1 MDSPNL
7 LAWWAPGLAFAAGLV
22 SFASPCVLP
31 LVPGYVSFVTG
42 ARAEQERRP
51 LIPMLLFVLG
61 FAIVFTTLGV
71 ASRSV
76 VSALTSTAG
85 ELVAGVLVIA
95 IGILMLLYALRI
107 GNAALFAE
115 RRPLLARVKPGPA
128 HALPLGMAFAIGW
141 TPCIGPVLAG
151 ILALAAGQGGGVW
164 GGTLLFAY
172 SVGLGLPFVLVG
184 LGVRK
189 LTGTFG
195 FIKRNYHWFVGV
207 SGGLLVTIGLLVAT
221 GQWLPLL
228 VRLGVLRWVGG
239 FNPPI

>member
-1 MDSPNL
+1 MDTPNL
-7 LAWWAPGLAFAAGLV
+7 LAWWSPALAFAAGLI

-42 ARAEQERRP
+42 ARGPHDRRP
-51 LIPMLLFVLG
+51 VIPMLLFVAG
-61 FAIVFTTLGV
+61 FAIVFTSLGV

-76 VSALTSTAG
+76 VQALTSTVG

-95 IGILMLLYALRI
+95 IGVLMLLYAFRI

-115 RRPLLARVKPGPA
+115 RRPFLSKVKPGPA

-151 ILALAAGQGGGVW
+151 ILTLAAGQGGGVW

-172 SVGLGLPFVLVG
+172 SLGLGLPFVLVG
-184 LGVRK
+184 LGVQK
-189 LTGTFG
+189 LTGTLG

-207 SGGLLVTIGLLVAT
+207 SGGLLVAIGALVAT
-221 GQWLPLL
+221 GQWIPLL
-228 VRLGVLRWVGG
+228 VRLGVLRWVSG
-239 FNPPI
+239 FDPPI